1 MIESAGY
8 AAAGIWQ
15 GAIKISS
22 AYLGFFTVFL
32 AYYFMPIVSRLE
44 NKVEIGRITLKFLIA
59 VVSLFSLGAV
69 VFFVCRDFLIP
80 LILADSFKALSDVL
94 MYQLLGDLFRVSSYV
109 VGFVAVA
116 KAATKVYIAA
126 ELLQNI
132 LFLLL
137 SLLML
142 HLLGDMKAVMIAYA
156 ISYFVY
162 FCIVVVFFGVYLKG
176 APLYRK
182 RNAPDC

>member
-1 MIESAGY
+1 MSTQIFL
-8 AAAGIWQ
+8 
-15 GAIKISS
+15 KN
-22 AYLGFFTVFL
+22 LGFFTVFL

-44 NKVEIGRITLKFLIA
+44 SKAEIGRMTFKFLIA

-69 VFFVCRDFLIP
+69 VFFAGRNFLIP

-94 MYQLLGDLFRVSSYV
+94 LYQLVGDLFRVSSYV

-126 ELLQNI
+126 ELLQNV

-142 HLLGDMKAVMIAYA
+142 HLYGDMKAVVIAYA

-162 FCIVVVFFGVYLKG
+162 FCVVVVFFGVYLKG
-176 APLYRK
+176 ASSYRK
-182 RNAPDC
+182 GHAPNC